1 MKIAEFSVRNVQF
14 TIVAFVALLAG
25 GIWALITIPRAEDPT
40 FPIPTFPIIAVYPGA
55 SPADLEQLVVDPIEK
70 RVRALDDIKRVRSTI
85 EDGLAVVRVE
95 FNADVDADKKY
106 DDVLREV
113 NGLRPQLP
121 QDMARLVVNRVNAAD
136 INILQVALASET
148 APWHELDARA
158 RALRDELERLPGVRK
173 SQVWGNPKRE
183 VRVAIDLG
191 KLAVLRIPVSQVM
204 NAIGSES
211 LNIPGGAIDAGT
223 RKFNIK
229 TSGSYRSVDEV
240 RATVIAG
247 VPGASVRVGDVA
259 AVDWNYEEANV
270 QVRHNGRRAV
280 WVTAA
285 MKEGQNILA
294 VRDAIWTELDKAQ
307 ATLPASITL
316 ERGFDQSQNVKA
328 RLLRLGED
336 FLIAILLVLV
346 TLLPLGWRASTI
358 VMVSIPLSLAI
369 GVTLLKASG
378 FTINQLSIVG
388 FVIALGLLVDDSIVV
403 VENISRFL
411 REGFSRTEAA
421 IAATKQIGVAVL
433 GTTAALVFAFVPI
446 LMLPGSAGKFIRGM
460 PAAVVFTILASLL
473 VSLTIIPFLASFML
487 KEERNEHGNIF
498 LRLLNRVINATYAR
512 WLHAALARPWLVLG
526 GAALLFTGALAL
538 IPVVGFS
545 LFPKAGTPQFR
556 VTVDAPDGASLAATD
571 EAVRFAEGTLLGRA
585 HVKHVYA
592 NVGRGNPEIYYN
604 VLSRNERNNIGELFV
619 LLDEFD
625 PKQTPALY
633 DSLRATFDQYAPAR
647 IEVKEFENGPPID
660 APIAMRI
667 RGPNVDT
674 LRSLA
679 SRLEA
684 VMVETPGTRSVTN
697 PLRVARTDL
706 RLHIDRGKAGL
717 LGVPMAEIDRT
728 VRLGIAGLQAGK
740 VRAADGQEYD
750 VTVRLPRGERQDLGA
765 LQRTYVSSVT
775 GALVPLDQ
783 LATLRFEGSAPML
796 EHVDGERSVT
806 VTSDV
811 ATGNNTDKVTRQ
823 VLAALRAWT
832 LPAGYRLVA
841 AGEIESRQESFG
853 GLGAAI
859 LVATFG
865 ILAILVLEFRT
876 FRGMLI
882 VASVIPLGIVGGILA
897 LLLGGYTLSFTAVIG
912 FVALIGIEIKNSILL
927 VDFTNQLR
935 EQGMPLGESIEHAGR
950 IRFVPIVLT
959 TLTAIGGLL
968 PLALQGSS
976 LYSPLASVIIGGL
989 ASSTLLSRL
998 VTPVMY
1004 QLMPPDVRS
1013 SSREPVSPG
1022 RARARAAVGVPA
1034 TA

>member
-1 MKIAEFSVRNVQF
+1 M
-14 TIVAFVALLAG
+14 
-25 GIWALITIPRAEDPT
+25 
-40 FPIPTFPIIAVYPGA
+40 
-55 SPADLEQLVVDPIEK
+55 
-70 RVRALDDIKRVRSTI
+70 
-85 EDGLAVVRVE
+85 
-95 FNADVDADKKY
+95 
-106 DDVLREV
+106 
-113 NGLRPQLP
+113 
-121 QDMARLVVNRVNAAD
+121 
-136 INILQVALASET
+136 
-148 APWHELDARA
+148 
-158 RALRDELERLPGVRK
+158 GV
-173 SQVWGNPKRE
+173 
-183 VRVAIDLG
+183 DLG
-191 KLAVLRIPVSQVM
+191 KLAALRIPVSTVLQ
-204 NAIGSES
+204 AIGGES
-211 LNIPGGAIDAGT
+211 LNIPGGAVDAGD
-223 RKFNIK
+223 RKFNVK
-229 TSGSYRSVDEV
+229 TSGSYRAAEEV
-240 RATVIAG
+240 GATVIAG
-247 VPGASVRVGDVA
+247 GSGATVRVRDVA
-259 AVDWNYEEANV
+259 AVNWNYEEANV
-270 QVRHNGRRAV
+270 TVRHNGKRAV

-285 MKEGQNILA
+285 MKERQNILA
-294 VRDAIWTELDKAQ
+294 VREAIWGELDKAQ
-307 ATLPASITL
+307 ATLPATIAL
-316 ERGFDQSQNVKA
+316 ERGFDQSQNVRA

-346 TLLPLGWRASTI
+346 TLLPLGWRASSI

-369 GVTLLKASG
+369 GVTLLKVSG

-411 REGFSRTEAA
+411 RQGYGRAEAA
-421 IAATKQIGVAVL
+421 IAATQQIGVAVL

-473 VSLTIIPFLASFML
+473 VSLTIIPFLASFVL
-487 KEERNEHGNIF
+487 RQEEDERGNVF
-498 LRLLNRVINATYAR
+498 LRLLNRVIDATYAK
-512 WLHAALARPWLVLG
+512 WLHRALSRPVLVLG
-526 GAALLFTGALAL
+526 GATALFAGALAL

-556 VTVDAPDGASLAATD
+556 VVVEAPDGASLAATN
-571 EAVRFAEGTLLGRA
+571 EAVKFAEGALMARA

-592 NVGRGNPEIYYN
+592 NVGRGNPDIYYN
-604 VLSRNERNNIGELFV
+604 VLSRNERNNVGELFV
-619 LLDEFD
+619 LLDAFD
-625 PKQTPALY
+625 PEATPALY
-633 DSLRATFDQYAPAR
+633 DSLRATFDAYAPAR
-647 IEVKEFENGPPID
+647 IEVKEFEQGPPID
-660 APIAMRI
+660 APIAIRI

-674 LRSLA
+674 LRALA
-679 SRLEA
+679 ARMEGA
-684 VMVETPGTRSVTN
+684 MAGVVGTRGVTN

-706 RLHIDRGKAGL
+706 RLDIDRGKAGL

-728 VRLGIAGLQAGK
+728 VRLGIAGLPAGK
-740 VRAADGQEYD
+740 VRANDGQEYD
-750 VTVRLPRGERQDLGA
+750 VTVRLPRGERQDLRA

-775 GALVPLDQ
+775 GALVPLEQ
-783 LATLRFEGSAPML
+783 LATLRFESGAPMI
-796 EHVDGERSVT
+796 EHVDGQRSVT

-811 ATGNNTDKVTRQ
+811 ATGYNTDKVTRA
-823 VLAALRAWT
+823 VLAKLQAWT
-832 LPAGYRLVA
+832 LPSGYTLVA

-859 LVATFG
+859 LIATFG

-897 LLLGGYTLSFTAVIG
+897 LVAGGYSLSFTAVIG

-935 EQGMPLGESIEHAGR
+935 EGGMALGEAIEQAGR

-989 ASSTLLSRL
+989 ISSTLLSRL

-1004 QLMPPDVRS
+1004 QLMPPSVALRGGEAAALVRGAVAV
-1013 SSREPVSPG
+1013 PPG
-1022 RARARAAVGVPA
+1022 VAVA
-1034 TA
+1034 L